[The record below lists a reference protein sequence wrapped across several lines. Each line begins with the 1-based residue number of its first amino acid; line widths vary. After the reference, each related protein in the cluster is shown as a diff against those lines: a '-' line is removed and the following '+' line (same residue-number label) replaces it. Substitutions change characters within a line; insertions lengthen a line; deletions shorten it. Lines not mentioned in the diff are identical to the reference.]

1 MSYDFYK
8 YYFKCDL
15 CDRAF
20 SSKSALQRHKQN
32 KNINC
37 NNFSYTYNINCA
49 DCKKIF
55 KDTYA
60 FKKHCQEKH
69 NKNINFDKQF
79 ECTFCNKKFS
89 SNNTLKRHCKT
100 TCKVIKQRK
109 KNIEEYPLND
119 FISDNHLLENNFIT
133 KIINKHKDYSQLV
146 EHTLDN
152 IFKNSKNFNIYKLNN
167 NNQVSIFTKNKWIKE
182 TKKNAYNKII
192 DSILDKI
199 EEYDLNP
206 FYESMVNK
214 YNKISNLDNTQ
225 FKRVYLYSYI
235 DNILQTLQEDNKIN
249 FY

>member
-1 MSYDFYK
+1 MPFLNHITIQDPNNPVKFQCHLC
-8 YYFKCDL
+8 FKN
-15 CDRAF
+15 F
-20 SSKSALQRHKQN
+20 SSKWCLIRHRLN
-32 KNINC
+32 KNIKC
-37 NNFSYTYNINCA
+37 SNFSYKYIVNCPK
-49 DCKKIF
+49 CTKKF

-60 FKKHCQEKH
+60 LKKHYQEKH
-69 NKNINFDKQF
+69 NKNINFEKKF
-79 ECTFCNKKFS
+79 KCTFCNKNFS

-100 TCKVIKQRK
+100 ACKVIKQRK
-109 KNIEEYPLND
+109 KNIEEFPLND

-199 EEYDLNP
+199 EEND
-206 FYESMVNK
+206 
-214 YNKISNLDNTQ
+214 
-225 FKRVYLYSYI
+225 
-235 DNILQTLQEDNKIN
+235 
-249 FY
+249 